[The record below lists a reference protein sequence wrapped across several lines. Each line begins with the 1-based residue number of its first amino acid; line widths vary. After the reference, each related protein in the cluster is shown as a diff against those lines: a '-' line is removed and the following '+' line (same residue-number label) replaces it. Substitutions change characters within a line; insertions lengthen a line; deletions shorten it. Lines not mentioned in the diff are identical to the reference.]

1 MALMNPDYPDYVTD
15 NRDTAYTNYVT
26 DNPDINES

>member
-1 MALMNPDYPDYVTD
+1 MALMNPDYKDYVTD
-15 NRDTAYTNYVT
+15 NRDTAYSDYVT

>member
-1 MALMNPDYPDYVTD
+1 MALMNPDYTDYVTD

>member
-1 MALMNPDYPDYVTD
+1 MALMNPDYTDYVTD
-15 NRDTAYTNYVT
+15 NRDTAYTDYVS

>member
-1 MALMNPDYPDYVTD
+1 MALMNPDYTDYVTE
-15 NRDTAYTNYVT
+15 NRDTAYTDYVT

>member
-1 MALMNPDYPDYVTD
+1 MALMNPDYTDYVTD
-15 NRDTAYTNYVT
+15 NRDTAYTDYVT